1 MGITASGKGGG
12 QDFDPIP
19 EGLHHAICY
28 GLYDIGTQ
36 HFNIK
41 GKEQAKHQVII
52 QWELPDIRIDI
63 DKNDTMVNLPRAI
76 SKKYNL
82 SLHEKANLRKDLKT
96 WRGKDFTPTELEWF
110 DITKL
115 LGVNCE
121 LQIIWDIKGDKK
133 YANVENV
140 LPWREAKT
148 EPENETRFFSFED
161 SVNLPANTPAW
172 IADLVTSADEW
183 SGGAEPTQE
192 PDMHGPAEEEGPPIP
207 DEGEIPF

>member
-1 MGITASGKGGG
+1 MGITTNDKGGG

-28 GLYDIGTQ
+28 GLYDLGTQ
-36 HFNIK
+36 RFEIK
-41 GKEQAKHQVII
+41 GKEQAKHQVLI
-52 QWELPDIRIDI
+52 QWELPEIRIDV
-63 DKNDTMVNLPRAI
+63 DKEGVTENLPRAI

-96 WRGKDFTPTELEWF
+96 WRGKDFTDAELEGF

-121 LQIIWDIKGDKK
+121 LQIIHTKGEKK

-140 LPWREAKT
+140 LPWRNAKKP
-148 EPENETRFFSFED
+148 PENETRYFSFEEH
-161 SVNLPANTPAW
+161 VNIPPNTPEW
-172 IADLVTSADEW
+172 IEKLVMSADEW
-183 SGGAEPTQE
+183 GGIGPSAELAQAV
-192 PDMHGPAEEEGPPIP
+192 HGPDEEPSEL
-207 DEGEIPF
+207 DEDSIPF